1 MESELEIV
9 RFRNPASGLPADSG
23 TLAKRPMPGP
33 TFLRDINQA
42 RVLRLLKEKGVLS
55 RAEVA
60 GYLGLTRSTVTLVI
74 GELIKKGLIAPT
86 GETFVT
92 QLTGRPGAALKLN
105 GEGAFFLGV
114 EIGANEV
121 HLLLIDLFG
130 SIIHRE
136 TVPHRSTQPDV
147 VCQDLVD
154 LVLRVW
160 SKQLKNSDR
169 LRGVGF
175 AVSGLINTQGVIRKA
190 PTLGWHDVDLKNE
203 LLVKLPLPAFAEND
217 ANAAA
222 LAELSFGGRVGYSD
236 LCILL
241 LNFGVGAGII
251 TERKLFRGY
260 LGLAEEIGFL
270 ESCVGRNNLLAS
282 YQRGGGKAKD
292 LAGFVEDLKGNGS
305 TARKTVEIWAEW
317 LALTI
322 SNLADIAN
330 PKLVVLA
337 GPLSELYPFVERK
350 VRKRLEERRF
360 PTVGELE
367 IEVSAFGKD
376 SAALGGAALVFNGL
390 FSVPDSSFLGDLA

>member
-1 MESELEIV
+1 
-9 RFRNPASGLPADSG
+9 
-23 TLAKRPMPGP
+23 MPGP

-55 RAEVA
+55 RAEIA
-60 GYLGLTRSTVTLVI
+60 RYLGLTRSTVTLVI
-74 GELIKKGLIAPT
+74 GELIDKGFIAPT
-86 GETFVT
+86 GGAFVT
-92 QLTGRPGAALKLN
+92 QRTGRPGAALKLN

-114 EIGANEV
+114 EIGADEV
-121 HLLLIDLFG
+121 HLVLINLFG
-130 SIIHRE
+130 SIIHRQ
-136 TVPHRSTQPDV
+136 TVPHRSTRPEV
-147 VCQDLVD
+147 VCQDLADV
-154 LVLRVW
+154 VLRVW

-203 LLVKLPLPAFAEND
+203 LLVRLPLPAFAEND

-236 LCILL
+236 LCVLL
-241 LNFGVGAGII
+241 LNVGVGAGII
-251 TERKLFRGY
+251 SERKLLRGY
-260 LGLAEEIGFL
+260 LGLAGEIGHLCLEPAKRHPDEEIGFL
-270 ESCVGRNNLLAS
+270 ESCVGWNNLLAS
-282 YQRGGGKAKD
+282 YRRAGGKGKD
-292 LAGFVEDLKGNGS
+292 LAGFVEDLEENGS
-305 TARKTVEIWAEW
+305 TARKAVETWAEW
-317 LALTI
+317 LVLTI

-360 PTVGELE
+360 PTVEELE
-367 IEVSAFGKD
+367 IEVSSFGRD
-376 SAALGGAALVFNGL
+376 SAALGGAALVFNSL

>member
-1 MESELEIV
+1 M
-9 RFRNPASGLPADSG
+9 
-23 TLAKRPMPGP
+23 KRPTPGP
-33 TFLRDINQA
+33 AFLRDINQA

-60 GYLGLTRSTVTLVI
+60 RYLRLTRSTVTLVT
-74 GELIKKGLIAPT
+74 GELIEKGLIVPT
-86 GETFVT
+86 GEAFVT

-105 GEGAFFLGV
+105 GEGAFFLGI

-130 SIIHRE
+130 AIIHRQ
-136 TVPHRSTQPDV
+136 TVPHRTTRPEV
-147 VCQDLVD
+147 VCQDLID

-160 SKQLKNSDR
+160 SGQLQNSDR

-175 AVSGLINTQGVIRKA
+175 AVSGLINSQGVIRKA

-236 LCILL
+236 LCVLL
-241 LNFGVGAGII
+241 LDFGVGAGII
-251 TERKLFRGY
+251 SERKLLRGHS
-260 LGLAEEIGFL
+260 GLAGEIGHLCLEPAKRHPDEEIGFL
-270 ESCVGRNNLLAS
+270 ESRVGQNHLLAA
-282 YQRGGGKAKD
+282 YRQAGGKEKD
-292 LAGFVEDLKGNGS
+292 LAGFLEDLKGNGL
-305 TARKTVEIWAEW
+305 TARKAVDTWAEW
-317 LALTI
+317 LALAI

-337 GPLSELYPFVERK
+337 GPLAGLYPFVEKR
-350 VRKRLEERRF
+350 VRKRLEERKF
-360 PTVGELE
+360 PTVEGLE
-367 IEVSAFGKD
+367 IEVSSFGRD
-376 SAALGGAALVFNGL
+376 GAALGGAALVFNRL
-390 FSVPDSSFLGDLA
+390 FSVPDSSFLGDLD

>member
-1 MESELEIV
+1 
-9 RFRNPASGLPADSG
+9 
-23 TLAKRPMPGP
+23 MPTP

-55 RAEVA
+55 RAEIA
-60 GYLGLTRSTVTLVI
+60 RYLGLTRSTVTLVI
-74 GELIKKGLIAPT
+74 SELIKKGLIAPT
-86 GETFVT
+86 GEAFVT
-92 QLTGRPGAALKLN
+92 QLTGRPGAALQLN
-105 GEGAFFLGV
+105 AEGAFFLGV

-130 SIIHRE
+130 SVIYRQ
-136 TVPHRSTQPDV
+136 TVPHRSTSPEA
-147 VCQDLVD
+147 VCQGLVD

-175 AVSGLINTQGVIRKA
+175 AVSGLINRQGVIRTA

-203 LLVKLPLPAFAEND
+203 LLLKLPLPAFAEND

-222 LAELSFGGRVGYSD
+222 LAELSFGGRIGYSD
-236 LCILL
+236 LCVLL
-241 LNFGVGAGII
+241 LDFGVGAGII
-251 TERKLFRGY
+251 SERKLLRGY
-260 LGLAEEIGFL
+260 LGLAGEIGHLCLEPDKRQPDEEIGFL

-282 YQRGGGKAKD
+282 YRRAGGKATD
-292 LAGFVEDLKGNGS
+292 LAGFLEDLRGNGP
-305 TARKTVEIWAEW
+305 TARKAIETWAEW

-337 GPLSELYPFVERK
+337 GPLSELYSFVERK
-350 VRKRLEERRF
+350 VRKRLQERRF
-360 PTVGELE
+360 PTVEELE
-367 IEVSAFGKD
+367 IEVSTFGRD
-376 SAALGGAALVFNGL
+376 SPALGGAALVFNGL

>member
-1 MESELEIV
+1 MP
-9 RFRNPASGLPADSG
+9 RPA
-23 TLAKRPMPGP
+23 
-33 TFLRDINQA
+33 FLRDINQA

-55 RAEVA
+55 RAEIA
-60 GYLGLTRSTVTLVI
+60 RFLGLTRSTVTLVT
-74 GELIKKGLIAPT
+74 GELIEKGLIAPT

-105 GEGAFFLGV
+105 GEGAFFLGI

-121 HLLLIDLFG
+121 HLLLINLFG
-130 SIIHRE
+130 SIMHRQ
-136 TVPHRSTQPDV
+136 TVPYRSTKPEI
-147 VCQDLVD
+147 VCQDLIG

-160 SKQLKNSDR
+160 SEQLKNSDR

-190 PTLGWHDVDLKNE
+190 PTLGWHEVDLKNE

-236 LCILL
+236 LCVLL
-241 LNFGVGAGII
+241 LDFGVGAGII
-251 TERKLFRGY
+251 SERKLFRGY
-260 LGLAEEIGFL
+260 LGLAGEIGHLCLEPAKRHPDEEIGFL
-270 ESCVGRNNLLAS
+270 ESRVGRDSLLAA
-282 YQRGGGKAKD
+282 YRRAGGKEKD
-292 LAGFVEDLKGNGS
+292 LAGLLADLKGNGS
-305 TARKTVEIWAEW
+305 TARKAVETWAEW
-317 LALTI
+317 LALAI

-337 GPLSELYPFVERK
+337 GPLAGFYPFVEK
-350 VRKRLEERRF
+350 SVRKRLRERRF
-360 PTVGELE
+360 PTVEELE
-367 IEVSAFGKD
+367 IEVSTFGRD
-376 SAALGGAALVFNGL
+376 GAALGGAALVFDRL

>member
-1 MESELEIV
+1 
-9 RFRNPASGLPADSG
+9 
-23 TLAKRPMPGP
+23 MPTP

-55 RAEVA
+55 RAEIA
-60 GYLGLTRSTVTLVI
+60 RYLGLTRSTVTLVI
-74 GELIKKGLIAPT
+74 GELIKERLIAPT
-86 GETFVT
+86 GEAFIT
-92 QLTGRPGAALKLN
+92 QPTGRPGTALQLN

-114 EIGANEV
+114 EIGAAEV
-121 HLLLIDLFG
+121 HLLLINLFG
-130 SIIHRE
+130 SVIHRQ
-136 TVPHRSTQPDV
+136 TVPHRSTRPEG
-147 VCQDLVD
+147 VCQDLAD
-154 LVLRVW
+154 LVLQIW
-160 SKQLKNSDR
+160 SKRLKNSDR

-175 AVSGLINTQGVIRKA
+175 AVSALINRQGVIRKA

-203 LLVKLPLPAFAEND
+203 LLEKLPLPAFAEND

-236 LCILL
+236 LCVLL

-251 TERKLFRGY
+251 SERKLFRGY
-260 LGLAEEIGFL
+260 LGLAGEIGHLCLDPAKRRPDEEIGFL
-270 ESCVGRNNLLAS
+270 ESCVGRNTLLAA
-282 YQRGGGKAKD
+282 YQRAGGKAKD
-292 LAGFVEDLKGNGS
+292 LVGFMKDLKENGS
-305 TARKTVEIWAEW
+305 AARNAVETWAEW

-360 PTVGELE
+360 PTVEELE
-367 IEVSAFGKD
+367 IEVSTFGSD
-376 SAALGGAALVFNGL
+376 CAALGGAALVFNGL